1 MMGYIIKYIFSH
13 ESLYIIC
20 RICRSVEKVR
30 ILRSS
35 TPSFYLFKTMYYNPV
50 TTFVNSVSCCFK
62 PQLLHKHYHFRC
74 SPSVSGH
81 STANLLR
88 KVWGTFSSFLPTT
101 LFFNLLIEQVYE
113 FLHLLFK
120 IISFHLYNNLFFT
133 SPKVVIIFLI

>member
-50 TTFVNSVSCCFK
+50 TTFVNSVFCRFK
-62 PQLLHKHYHFRC
+62 PQLLYAC
-74 SPSVSGH
+74 SSIGH
-81 STANLLR
+81 ILDAVLSLQSIRFGAQHSQLVT
-88 KVWGTFSSFLPTT
+88 
-101 LFFNLLIEQVYE
+101 
-113 FLHLLFK
+113 
-120 IISFHLYNNLFFT
+120 
-133 SPKVVIIFLI
+133 

>member
-50 TTFVNSVSCCFK
+50 TTLVNSVFCWFK
-62 PQLLHKHYHFRC
+62 PQLLHKHSHFLCTQRNLQ
-74 SPSVSGH
+74 SRIDAYQDVGIGH
-81 STANLLR
+81 
-88 KVWGTFSSFLPTT
+88 
-101 LFFNLLIEQVYE
+101 
-113 FLHLLFK
+113 
-120 IISFHLYNNLFFT
+120 
-133 SPKVVIIFLI
+133 PKRLAYK